1 MFEKR
6 TLLRSVELSEDRWT
20 HSPQPHGF
28 SRLLHLH
35 HPVTQIRHDLRH
47 PRTWSEVPDVKS
59 YPLKVHEK
67 VGLMAYQ
74 TVLPG
79 KSVYVGLTITLG
91 MTQVT
96 EIGQEVLN
104 TLAAYSPTRDLS
116 MFQLVGGPKNPLK
129 RFRAALG
136 QLKDGDAIVV
146 MAEEDGLSGPI
157 IKALNI
163 QTVQAN
169 LPHKYALN
177 EESSLIQGMIEDFLA
192 AEGGKGPVKRGMA
205 PKTLAA

>member
-1 MFEKR
+1 M
-6 TLLRSVELSEDRWT
+6 
-20 HSPQPHGF
+20 
-28 SRLLHLH
+28 
-35 HPVTQIRHDLRH
+35 
-47 PRTWSEVPDVKS
+47 KS

-79 KSVYVGLTITLG
+79 QTVLPSKSVFVGLTITIG

-96 EIGQEVLN
+96 EIGQEILN
-104 TLAAYSPTRDLS
+104 ALAAYSPTRGLT
-116 MFQLVGGPKNPLK
+116 MFQLVGPKNPLK
-129 RFRAALG
+129 GFRAALG

-146 MAEEDGLSGPI
+146 MAEKDGLSEPI

-169 LPHKYALN
+169 LPQKYALN
-177 EESSLIQGMIEDFLA
+177 EESSLIQGMIEDLLA
-192 AEGGKGPVKRGMA
+192 AEGGKGPVKRSMA
-205 PKTLAA
+205 PQTLAA

>member
-1 MFEKR
+1 M
-6 TLLRSVELSEDRWT
+6 
-20 HSPQPHGF
+20 
-28 SRLLHLH
+28 
-35 HPVTQIRHDLRH
+35 
-47 PRTWSEVPDVKS
+47 KS
-59 YPLKVHEK
+59 YPLKVHKK

-116 MFQLVGGPKNPLK
+116 MFQLVGPKNPLK

-146 MAEEDGLSGPI
+146 MAE
-157 IKALNI
+157 
-163 QTVQAN
+163 
-169 LPHKYALN
+169 
-177 EESSLIQGMIEDFLA
+177 LA
-192 AEGGKGPVKRGMA
+192 R
-205 PKTLAA
+205 